1 MFKSLN
7 YNNIMKQL
15 NEYRNLSKN
24 AKELLVNKNPDLLT
38 MMSKMLQGT
47 FLKVQWLVDKDI
59 DFIEI
64 IKVKDEGIIAN
75 MKRAV
80 SGKNIKEE
88 FSVFDYE
95 YQAWFLFL
103 DERIKVEI
111 LSESEYHEQLDSFKD
126 KKTLKPFEVG
136 DWVIGNDSESKKVN
150 RNDLQIGIIVKI
162 KKEGFK
168 VMELHH
174 NKQNSLI
181 NWGPHIRYATDQ
193 EKINAMT
200 K

>member
-1 MFKSLN
+1 
-7 YNNIMKQL
+7 MKQL

-126 KKTLKPFEVG
+126 KK
-136 DWVIGNDSESKKVN
+136 
-150 RNDLQIGIIVKI
+150 
-162 KKEGFK
+162 
-168 VMELHH
+168 H
-174 NKQNSLI
+174 
-181 NWGPHIRYATDQ
+181 
-193 EKINAMT
+193 
-200 K
+200 